1 MWLLVLNRSSG
12 KGRANLRCQEF
23 ISLCNKDGVKYLII
37 DESNADKTEKSIEY
51 QLKRGEIDAVI
62 AFGGDGLV
70 SLCLQQVCAT
80 SIKFSV
86 IPCGTG
92 NDFARSI
99 GTHNKRVVD
108 IYKSMK
114 ADNEIALDAALAK
127 AGANHR
133 WYVQVLSSGFDAS
146 VNKVANNIK
155 WPRGRIKYTLA
166 MLSILTRFKSIDY
179 EIKFA
184 AEKLSTPAMLVAVAN
199 GSTYGGGMRILP
211 DASYTDAKLDLI
223 WVEPV
228 SKITLL
234 SIFPR
239 VFFGTHVKHPAVH
252 VITAV
257 QFSINAKTAAYADGE
272 YVGNL
277 PIDISVIPGAL
288 NSWICK

>member
-51 QLKRGEIDAVI
+51 QLKRGDIDAVI

-70 SLCLQQVCAT
+70 SLCLQHVCAT

-114 ADNEIALDAALAK
+114 
-127 AGANHR
+127 
-133 WYVQVLSSGFDAS
+133 Y
-146 VNKVANNIK
+146 
-155 WPRGRIKYTLA
+155 
-166 MLSILTRFKSIDY
+166 
-179 EIKFA
+179 
-184 AEKLSTPAMLVAVAN
+184 
-199 GSTYGGGMRILP
+199 
-211 DASYTDAKLDLI
+211 
-223 WVEPV
+223 
-228 SKITLL
+228 
-234 SIFPR
+234 
-239 VFFGTHVKHPAVH
+239 
-252 VITAV
+252 
-257 QFSINAKTAAYADGE
+257 
-272 YVGNL
+272 
-277 PIDISVIPGAL
+277 
-288 NSWICK
+288 